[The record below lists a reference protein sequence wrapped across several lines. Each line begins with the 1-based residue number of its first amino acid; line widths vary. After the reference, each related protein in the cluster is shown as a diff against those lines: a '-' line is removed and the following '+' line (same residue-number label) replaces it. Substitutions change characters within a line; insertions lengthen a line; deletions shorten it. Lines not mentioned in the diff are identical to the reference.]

1 MAEVVDETAAVEA
14 VETSVVLDD
23 LAPTQA
29 AELAWSSE
37 QPELGDL
44 TPVPPVPLPVEPAP
58 WRTVCRNAL
67 GVFSVCV
74 AVAGAVTLVDRQWF
88 AELTEV
94 VVVPTMPTAAPS
106 SPTETAAAQSE
117 AWTLPPV
124 PAAEH
129 LALPPP
135 RVDPNADA
143 KYLTRMQQAGII
155 ITSVPAAINTGHII
169 CADMASGLSSEG
181 EARLIM
187 RDNPT
192 MAHMYAIGWV
202 YAAVD
207 TYCPE
212 YIGR

>member
-1 MAEVVDETAAVEA
+1 MAEDET
-14 VETSVVLDD
+14 TVLPD
-23 LAPTQA
+23 LTPTRRID
-29 AELAWSSE
+29 LAWSAE
-37 QPELGDL
+37 EFRPYYLDYY
-44 TPVPPVPLPVEPAP
+44 PPAEPAP
-58 WRTVCRNAL
+58 RTRVEVATAIWTLLAL
-67 GVFSVCV
+67 AIMYGCTSDTSYPRVMPASM
-74 AVAGAVTLVDRQWF
+74 AVPAA
-88 AELTEV
+88 
-94 VVVPTMPTAAPS
+94 AAPS
-106 SPTETAAAQSE
+106 VATVEPTEATESVPQPDV
-117 AWTLPPV
+117 WTLPPV